1 MTGSAIAADFAS
13 LLSADDGSKSFAEDS
28 LKKEMGS
35 RVPFT
40 FARTGRKAMIAYSTV
55 EGECPCCY
63 GDAHRVRRRLVD
75 RVVSLILPRH
85 RYRCGSIGC
94 GWEGNLP
101 LRTSSLPSRTQSGS
115 SATLGDS
122 VKFSG

>member
-1 MTGSAIAADFAS
+1 MI
-13 LLSADDGSKSFAEDS
+13 
-28 LKKEMGS
+28 
-35 RVPFT
+35 VY
-40 FARTGRKAMIAYSTV
+40 RTG

-63 GDAHRVRRRLVD
+63 GRAYRVQRRLVD

-101 LRTSSLPSRTQSGS
+101 LRTSSLPSRTEPGS
-115 SATLGDS
+115 SATLGGS
-122 VKFSG
+122 VKLSG